1 MSKCEITGPQL
12 VPRGRNDPRGPDIM
26 SIAWWYMQTFRA
38 SLSNTDLG
46 GSPGTLVA
54 QGEREGERKGPG
66 ECRQPKGLN

>member
-1 MSKCEITGPQL
+1 MSL
-12 VPRGRNDPRGPDIM
+12 
-26 SIAWWYMQTFRA
+26 AWLYMQTFRA

-66 ECRQPKGLN
+66 ECRQLKGLN